1 MRYVLFFAVLV
12 GVGFQTLPAHV
23 EAFDITPGKWRFE
36 YESRASF
43 QPQPQTRTDTQCV
56 TEPNWDPTASITKS
70 GDCRLSNI
78 AQDTTSFSGTLTCS
92 RGQGNP
98 PMTGSISYTSTR
110 HQPDRSHRL
119 QRGRLRD
126 GNEDQRHPNR
136 RVRLNA

>member
-1 MRYVLFFAVLV
+1 MRYVLFFAILV
-12 GVGFQTLPAHV
+12 GAGFQTLPAHV

-70 GDCRLSNI
+70 SDCRLSNT

-98 PMTGSISYTSTR
+98 PMTGSISYTSTGT
-110 HQPDRSHRL
+110 SL
-119 QRGRLRD
+119 TGRTAFKGEGYEMEMKTSGTRIGECD
-126 GNEDQRHPNR
+126 
-136 RVRLNA
+136 